1 MLLPNVVFPERLF
14 LHTIDVHVVTCCF
27 LSVSSLL
34 YNKLNRIVDLCSELL
49 HITSYGNALQA
60 SILK

>member
-1 MLLPNVVFPERLF
+1 MLLPNVVFQEMLF

-34 YNKLNRIVDLCSELL
+34 YNKLTELWTFVASCFISQ
-49 HITSYGNALQA
+49 HNGNALQA
-60 SILK
+60 SNLK